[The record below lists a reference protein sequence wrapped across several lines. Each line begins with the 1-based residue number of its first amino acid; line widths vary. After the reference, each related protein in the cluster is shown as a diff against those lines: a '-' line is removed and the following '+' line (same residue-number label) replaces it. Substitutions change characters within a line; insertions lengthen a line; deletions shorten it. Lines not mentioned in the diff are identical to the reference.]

1 MSART
6 ALVLGGTGFV
16 GRHVCAALAGDG
28 YRTLAVGRRPAGA
41 AAPPPDTGYRVLA
54 GSTPAALGALFDTE
68 RPDLVVNAAGTVW
81 QPDPERMARDNA
93 GLVTSLVTAA
103 AARPA
108 PPRLVQLGSVHEYG
122 PTPDGEPIAEDRPER
137 PETPYGRTKLQGTR
151 TVLAARGV
159 PAVVL
164 RVSNVLGP
172 GAPTGSLPGLVA
184 ARLAQAR
191 RDGTEAVLELSP
203 LIARRDF
210 VDARDVGAAVLCA
223 AGADGAVGRIVNIG
237 SGAATGVRELV
248 AELVRISGVPARV
261 VERGEQEGTRS
272 RSMDWQQLDV
282 ALAARLLGWHPRR
295 SVTASLAD
303 LWHSVVFGPHSTVS
317 QGPGSTL

>member
-1 MSART
+1 MSAPI

-16 GRHVCAALAGDG
+16 GRHVCSALAGDG
-28 YRTLAVGRRPAGA
+28 YRTLAVGRRPTEA
-41 AAPPPDTGYRVLA
+41 ATPPDTGYRVLTEPTA
-54 GSTPAALGALFDTE
+54 AALGALLDTE
-68 RPDLVVNAAGTVW
+68 QPDLVVNAAGTVW
-81 QPDPERMARDNA
+81 QPDPDRMVRNNTE
-93 GLVTSLVTAA
+93 LVTALVTAA

-122 PTPDGEPIAEDRPER
+122 PTPTGKPIAEDHPEA

-151 TVLAARGV
+151 AVLAARDV

-164 RVSNVLGP
+164 RISNVLGP
-172 GAPTGSLPGLVA
+172 GAPVGSLPGLVA
-184 ARLAQAR
+184 AGLAQAR
-191 RDGTEAVLELSP
+191 LGGEEAILELSP

-223 AGADGAVGRIVNIG
+223 AGAAEAVGRVVNIG
-237 SGAATGVRELV
+237 SGESTGVRELV

-261 VERGEQEGTRS
+261 VERGEQEETRS
-272 RSMDWQQLDV
+272 RSMNWQQLDV
-282 ALAARLLGWHPRR
+282 SLAARLLGWRPRTT
-295 SVTASLAD
+295 VTASLTG
-303 LWHSVVFGPHSTVS
+303 LWKSVAFGPHSMVS